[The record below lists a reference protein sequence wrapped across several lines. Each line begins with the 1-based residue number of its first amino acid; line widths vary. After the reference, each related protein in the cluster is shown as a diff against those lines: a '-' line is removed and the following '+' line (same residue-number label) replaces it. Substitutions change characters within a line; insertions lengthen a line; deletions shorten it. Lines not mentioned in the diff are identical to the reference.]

1 MAPDTLVLDK
11 PIYFFSRMNDI
22 KRQFS
27 IGGLAIDPLANT
39 LEFNSHIEKLS
50 PKVMEV
56 FCALFQGDGTVV
68 TREQLL
74 DSVWADRF
82 GGDESLSRA
91 ISELRKSFSR
101 LLDTNKKII
110 TTVPKRGYRL
120 ELSLLTEICQV
131 QSPAVETPTELPT
144 TKSVQAHSE
153 KKRSPFVYLL
163 ILATVL
169 IAIVTVFFSGLG
181 ENSQKEYRV
190 LVIPFDVTDSDNK
203 DEHTLA
209 NGLLELSLTHLSHVD
224 NFKVAS
230 RTSSAYFKSNKHSLK
245 EIQSLLPVDLI
256 LEGAVRRDGNNH
268 TVTYR
273 LVEVDSGFTL
283 FSDSKTVESLNI
295 QGAVNELVMSTT
307 AHLGIEHKL
316 IAPSPQSE
324 EAYRL
329 YLLAMDI
336 LTQNYNL
343 EALKK
348 AQDYL
353 VRANAQSSAD
363 PLIVEAITSNYLEMM
378 NLTSGKEQNGVI
390 SSAQDFLKQSRELGV
405 SSSTLS
411 FFEGMLFMPLIS
423 DPARGDIKKALAHFS
438 EAKMLGEKSFN
449 FYFNYTYLLT
459 IHHQYKEALAIA
471 KEGIATHPLS
481 YRLYGGLAFVNL
493 LLGDEKAAQSVF
505 RKMREIAP
513 QDPTTAW
520 MEALA
525 ATMSGEYQQTLDW
538 TSQTRADSP
547 PIKTLMLDLGVLIT
561 ADRKDSLTNIW
572 ALCEENLVSLTLS
585 ETDCFHL
592 SFAKAIHEKDIP
604 ALLSH
609 LNSVENIHVSSPYVR
624 AMIGQALYLL
634 PGYLLSDHKGL
645 FEDLI
650 AGELNGGGFSNLAS
664 LNLLTA
670 IHFAQHDNEIL
681 LLDEI
686 NTKIAAIFSEKEMPI
701 SFNAEYLALLGDVD
715 HALTLLQSLV
725 DSDDVIPIGRY
736 YAYFDSPA
744 FVSLNE
750 DKRFL
755 ELKKQYQRKLDLL
768 NSSLKW
774 RL

>member
-1 MAPDTLVLDK
+1 
-11 PIYFFSRMNDI
+11 MNDLN
-22 KRQFS
+22 RQFS
-27 IGGLAIDPLANT
+27 IGGLTIDPLANT
-39 LEFNSHIEKLS
+39 LKFNSHIEKLS

-56 FCALFQGDGTVV
+56 FCALFQGNGTVV

-91 ISELRKSFSR
+91 ISELRKSLSR

-131 QSPAVETPTELPT
+131 QRAAVEAAPELPT
-144 TKSVQAHSE
+144 THSVQAHSV

-163 ILATVL
+163 MLATVL
-169 IAIVTVFFSGLG
+169 IAIVTVFFSVFGD
-181 ENSQKEYRV
+181 NSQKEYRV

-203 DEHTLA
+203 DERILA

-230 RTSSAYFKSNKHSLK
+230 RTSSAYFKTNKHSLR

-256 LEGAVRRDGNNH
+256 LEGAVRRDGNYH

-283 FSDSKTVESLNI
+283 FSESKTVESLNI
-295 QGAVNELVMSTT
+295 QGAVNDLVMNTT

-336 LTQNYNL
+336 LLQNYTL
-343 EALKK
+343 EALQK

-353 VRANAQSSAD
+353 IRANAQSSAD

-378 NLTSGKEQNGVI
+378 NLTSGEEQKDVI
-390 SSAQDFLKQSRELGV
+390 SSAQDFLKKSRELGV

-411 FFEGMLFMPLIS
+411 FFEGMLYMPLIS
-423 DPARGDIKKALAHFS
+423 DPARGDIQKALAHFS

-481 YRLYGGLAFVNL
+481 FRLYGGLAFVNL
-493 LLGDEKAAQSVF
+493 LLGDEKAAHSLF
-505 RKMREIAP
+505 SKMREIAP

-520 MEALA
+520 MEALS

-547 PIKTLMLDLGVLIT
+547 PIKTLMLDLSVLIT
-561 ADRKDSLTNIW
+561 ADRKDFLTNIW
-572 ALCEENLVSLTLS
+572 ALCEENLVSQTLT

-609 LNSVENIHVSSPYVR
+609 LNSVENIHVSSPHIR

-634 PGYLLSDHKGL
+634 PGYLLSDHKAL

-670 IHFAQHDNEIL
+670 IHFAQHGNEIHS
-681 LLDEI
+681 LDEI
-686 NTKIAAIFSEKEMPI
+686 NTKIAAIFNEKEMPI
-701 SFNAEYLALLGDVD
+701 SFNAEYLALLGDTD
-715 HALTLLQSLV
+715 RAFTLLQSLV

-736 YAYFDSPA
+736 YAYFDSPS
-744 FVSLNE
+744 FLLLNE
-750 DKRFL
+750 DERFL
-755 ELKKQYQRKLDLL
+755 ELKKRYQRKLDIL
-768 NSSLKW
+768 NRSLEW

>member
-1 MAPDTLVLDK
+1 
-11 PIYFFSRMNDI
+11 MNDLN
-22 KRQFS
+22 RQFS
-27 IGGLAIDPLANT
+27 IGGLTIDPLANT
-39 LEFNSHIEKLS
+39 LKFNSHIEKLS

-56 FCALFQGDGTVV
+56 FCALYQGNGTVV

-91 ISELRKSFSR
+91 ISELRKSLSR

-120 ELSLLTEICQV
+120 ELSLLTEICQL
-131 QSPAVETPTELPT
+131 QSPAVEASTELPT
-144 TKSVQAHSE
+144 TQSVQDDSV
-153 KKRSPFVYLL
+153 KRRSPIIYLL
-163 ILATVL
+163 ILATVF
-169 IAIVTVFFSGLG
+169 IAIVTVFFSDLTD
-181 ENSQKEYRV
+181 NSQKEYRV
-190 LVIPFDVTDSDNK
+190 LVIPFDVTDSENK
-203 DEHTLA
+203 DERTLA
-209 NGLLELSLTHLSHVD
+209 NGLLELSLTHLSHVN

-230 RTSSAYFKSNKHSLK
+230 RTSSAYFKTNKHSLK

-295 QGAVNELVMSTT
+295 QGAVNELVINTT

-336 LTQNYNL
+336 LNQNYTL
-343 EALKK
+343 EALQK

-353 VRANAQSSAD
+353 KRASTHSPAD

-378 NLTSGKEQNGVI
+378 NLTSGKEQKAVM
-390 SSAQDFLKQSRELGV
+390 SSAEIFLEQSRELGV
-405 SSSTLS
+405 ASSTLS
-411 FFEGMLFMPLIS
+411 FFEGMLYMPLIS
-423 DPARGDIKKALAHFS
+423 DPARGDIQKALAHFS

-459 IHHQYKEALAIA
+459 IHHQYKEAIAIA

-493 LLGDEKAAQSVF
+493 LLGDEKTAHSVF

-520 MEALA
+520 MEALS
-525 ATMSGEYQQTLDW
+525 ATMSGQYQQTLDW
-538 TSQTRADSP
+538 TSQTRTDSP
-547 PIKTLMLDLGVLIT
+547 PIKTLMLDVSVLIT
-561 ADRKDSLTNIW
+561 ADGKDNLANIW
-572 ALCEENLVSLTLS
+572 ALCEENLMSLTLT

-592 SFAKAIHEKDIP
+592 SFAKAIHENDIP

-609 LNSVENIHVSSPYVR
+609 LNSVENTHVSSPYIR

-634 PGYLLSDHKGL
+634 PGHLLSEYKALFAGL
-645 FEDLI
+645 I
-650 AGELNGGGFSNLAS
+650 TGGLNGGGFSNLPS

-670 IHFAQHDNEIL
+670 IRFAQYDNQIFSI
-681 LLDEI
+681 DEI

-715 HALTLLQSLV
+715 RALALLQSLV

-744 FVSLNE
+744 FLLLNE
-750 DKRFL
+750 DERFL
-755 ELKKQYQRKLDLL
+755 ELKKRYQRKLDVM
-768 NSSLKW
+768 NRSLEW

>member
-1 MAPDTLVLDK
+1 
-11 PIYFFSRMNDI
+11 MNDI
-22 KRQFS
+22 NRQFS
-27 IGGLAIDPLANT
+27 IGGLTIDPLSNT
-39 LEFNSHIEKLS
+39 LKFDSHIEKLS

-56 FCALFQGDGTVV
+56 FCALFQGNGTVV

-91 ISELRKSFSR
+91 VSELRKSLSR

-120 ELSLLTEICQV
+120 ELSLLKEICLV
-131 QSPAVETPTELPT
+131 QSQAVEAPPELPT
-144 TKSVQAHSE
+144 TQSVQAHSV

-163 ILATVL
+163 ILAAVL
-169 IAIVTVFFSGLG
+169 IAIVTAFFSGLG
-181 ENSQKEYRV
+181 DGSQKEYRV
-190 LVIPFDVTDSDNK
+190 LVIPFNVTDTDDK
-203 DEHTLA
+203 DERTLA

-353 VRANAQSSAD
+353 IRANAQSSAD

-378 NLTSGKEQNGVI
+378 NLTSGKEQQGVI
-390 SSAQDFLKQSRELGV
+390 SSAQDFLEQSRELGV

-411 FFEGMLFMPLIS
+411 FFEGMLYMPLMS
-423 DPARGDIKKALAHFS
+423 DPTRGDIQKALAHFS
-438 EAKMLGEKSFN
+438 EAKMLGEKNFN

-459 IHHQYKEALAIA
+459 VHHQYKEALAIA
-471 KEGIATHPLS
+471 REGIAIHPLS

-493 LLGDEKAAQSVF
+493 LLGDEKAAHTVF

-520 MEALA
+520 MEALS
-525 ATMSGEYQQTLDW
+525 ATMSGQYQKTLDW

-547 PIKTLMLDLGVLIT
+547 PIKTLMLDLSVLI
-561 ADRKDSLTNIW
+561 AAQRNDDLISMW
-572 ALCEENLVSLTLS
+572 ALCEESSVALELTK
-585 ETDCFHL
+585 TDCFHL

-609 LNSVENIHVSSPYVR
+609 LKSVENIHMSSPYIR

-634 PGYLLSDHKGL
+634 PGYLLGDHKAL

-670 IHFAQHDNEIL
+670 IHFAQNDNEL
-681 LLDEI
+681 LSLDEI
-686 NTKIAAIFSEKEMPI
+686 NTKISAIFSEKEMPI

-715 HALTLLQSLV
+715 QALTLLQSLV
-725 DSDDVIPIGRY
+725 DGEDVIPIGRY
-736 YAYFDSPA
+736 YTYFDSPG
-744 FVSLNE
+744 FVLLNE
-750 DKRFL
+750 DERFL
-755 ELKKQYQRKLDLL
+755 ELKKRYQRKLDLL
-768 NSSLKW
+768 NSSLMW

>member
-1 MAPDTLVLDK
+1 
-11 PIYFFSRMNDI
+11 MNDLN
-22 KRQFS
+22 RQFS
-27 IGGLAIDPLANT
+27 IGGLTIDPLANT
-39 LEFNSHIEKLS
+39 LKFNSHIEKLS

-56 FCALFQGDGTVV
+56 FCALYQGNGTVV

-91 ISELRKSFSR
+91 ISELRKSLSR

-120 ELSLLTEICQV
+120 ELSVLTEICQV
-131 QSPAVETPTELPT
+131 QSPAVEAPPELPT
-144 TKSVQAHSE
+144 TQSVQAHSV
-153 KKRSPFVYLL
+153 KKRSLIVYLL
-163 ILATVL
+163 ILTAVL
-169 IAIVTVFFSGLG
+169 IAIVTALFSGLDD
-181 ENSQKEYRV
+181 NSQKIYRV
-190 LVIPFDVTDSDNK
+190 LVIPFDVTDSENK
-203 DEHTLA
+203 DERTLA

-230 RTSSAYFKSNKHSLK
+230 RTSSAYFKTNKHSLK

-273 LVEVDSGFTL
+273 LVEIDSGFTL

-295 QGAVNELVMSTT
+295 QGAVNELVMNTT

-336 LTQNYNL
+336 LNQNYTL
-343 EALKK
+343 EALQK

-353 VRANAQSSAD
+353 KRASTHSPAD

-378 NLTSGKEQNGVI
+378 NLTSGKEQKAVM
-390 SSAQDFLKQSRELGV
+390 SSAEIFLAQSRELGV
-405 SSSTLS
+405 ASSTLS
-411 FFEGMLFMPLIS
+411 FFEGMLYMPLIS
-423 DPARGDIKKALAHFS
+423 DPARGDIQKALAHFS

-493 LLGDEKAAQSVF
+493 LLGDEKTAHSVF

-520 MEALA
+520 MEALS
-525 ATMSGEYQQTLDW
+525 ATMSGQYQQTLDW

-547 PIKTLMLDLGVLIT
+547 PIKTLMLDVSVLIT
-561 ADRKDSLTNIW
+561 ADGKDNLANIW
-572 ALCEENLVSLTLS
+572 ALCEENLMSLTLT

-592 SFAKAIHEKDIP
+592 SFAKTIHENDIP

-609 LNSVENIHVSSPYVR
+609 LNGVENTHVSSPYIR

-634 PGYLLSDHKGL
+634 PGHLLSEYKALFAGL
-645 FEDLI
+645 I
-650 AGELNGGGFSNLAS
+650 TGELNGGGFSHLPS

-670 IHFAQHDNEIL
+670 IHFAQHDNQIFSI
-681 LLDEI
+681 DEI

-701 SFNAEYLALLGDVD
+701 SFNAEYSALLGDTD
-715 HALTLLQSLV
+715 RALALLQSFV
-725 DSDDVIPIGRY
+725 DGEDVIPIGRY

-744 FVSLNE
+744 FLLLNE
-750 DKRFL
+750 DARFL
-755 ELKKQYQRKLDLL
+755 ALKKRYQRKLDVL
-768 NSSLKW
+768 SRSLEW

>member
-1 MAPDTLVLDK
+1 
-11 PIYFFSRMNDI
+11 MNDLN
-22 KRQFS
+22 RQFS
-27 IGGLAIDPLANT
+27 IGGLTIDPLANT
-39 LEFNSHIEKLS
+39 LKFNSHIEKLS

-56 FCALFQGDGTVV
+56 FCALFQGNGTVV

-91 ISELRKSFSR
+91 ISELRKSLSR

-131 QSPAVETPTELPT
+131 QSPVVEASPELPT
-144 TKSVQAHSE
+144 TQSVQAHSV
-153 KKRSPFVYLL
+153 KKRSPIVYLL

-169 IAIVTVFFSGLG
+169 IAIVTVFFSGLDD
-181 ENSQKEYRV
+181 NSQKEYRV

-203 DEHTLA
+203 DERILA
-209 NGLLELSLTHLSHVD
+209 NSLLELSLTHLSHVD

-230 RTSSAYFKSNKHSLK
+230 RTSSAYFKTNKHSLK

-295 QGAVNELVMSTT
+295 QGAVNDLVMNTT
-307 AHLGIEHKL
+307 AHLGIEHKR

-336 LTQNYNL
+336 LNQNYTL
-343 EALKK
+343 EALQK

-353 VRANAQSSAD
+353 KRASTHSPAD

-378 NLTSGKEQNGVI
+378 NLTSGKEQKAVM
-390 SSAQDFLKQSRELGV
+390 SSAEIFLEQSRELGV
-405 SSSTLS
+405 ASSTLS
-411 FFEGMLFMPLIS
+411 FFEGMLYMPLIS
-423 DPARGDIKKALAHFS
+423 DPARGDIQKALAHFS

-493 LLGDEKAAQSVF
+493 LLGDEKSAHSVF
-505 RKMREIAP
+505 RKMRELAP

-520 MEALA
+520 MEALS
-525 ATMSGEYQQTLDW
+525 ATMSGQYQQTLDW

-547 PIKTLMLDLGVLIT
+547 PIKTLMLDVSVLIT
-561 ADRKDSLTNIW
+561 ADGKDNLANIW
-572 ALCEENLVSLTLS
+572 ALCEENLMSLTLT

-592 SFAKAIHEKDIP
+592 SFAKAIHENDIP

-609 LNSVENIHVSSPYVR
+609 LNDVENTHVSSPYIR

-634 PGYLLSDHKGL
+634 PGHLLSEYKAL
-645 FEDLI
+645 FEGLI
-650 AGELNGGGFSNLAS
+650 TGELNGGGFSNLPS

-670 IHFAQHDNEIL
+670 IHFAQHDNQIFSI
-681 LLDEI
+681 DEI

-701 SFNAEYLALLGDVD
+701 SFNAEYSALLGDTD
-715 HALTLLQSLV
+715 RALALLQSFV
-725 DSDDVIPIGRY
+725 DGEDVIPIGRY

-744 FVSLNE
+744 FLLLNE
-750 DKRFL
+750 DDRFL
-755 ELKKQYQRKLDLL
+755 ALKERYQRKLDVL
-768 NSSLKW
+768 NRSLEW

>member
-1 MAPDTLVLDK
+1 
-11 PIYFFSRMNDI
+11 MNDLN
-22 KRQFS
+22 RQFS
-27 IGGLAIDPLANT
+27 IGGLTIDPLANT
-39 LEFNSHIEKLS
+39 LKFNSNIEKLS

-56 FCALFQGDGTVV
+56 FCALYQGNGTVV

-91 ISELRKSFSR
+91 ISELRKSLSR

-120 ELSLLTEICQV
+120 ELSLLTEICQL
-131 QSPAVETPTELPT
+131 QSPAVEASTELPT
-144 TKSVQAHSE
+144 TQSVQAHSV
-153 KKRSPFVYLL
+153 KRRSPFVYLL
-163 ILATVL
+163 MLATVL
-169 IAIVTVFFSGLG
+169 IAIVTVFFSVFGD
-181 ENSQKEYRV
+181 NSQKEYRV
-190 LVIPFDVTDSDNK
+190 LVIPFDVTDSENK
-203 DEHTLA
+203 DERTLA

-230 RTSSAYFKSNKHSLK
+230 RTSSAYFKTNKHSLK

-295 QGAVNELVMSTT
+295 QGAVNELVMNTT

-336 LTQNYNL
+336 LNQNYTL
-343 EALKK
+343 EALQK

-353 VRANAQSSAD
+353 KRASTHSPAD

-378 NLTSGKEQNGVI
+378 NLTSGKEQKAVM
-390 SSAQDFLKQSRELGV
+390 SSAEIFLEQSRELGV
-405 SSSTLS
+405 ASSTLS
-411 FFEGMLFMPLIS
+411 FFEGMLYMPLIT
-423 DPARGDIKKALAHFS
+423 DPARGDIQKALAHFS

-493 LLGDEKAAQSVF
+493 LLGDEKTAHSVF

-525 ATMSGEYQQTLDW
+525 ATMSGQYQQTLDW
-538 TSQTRADSP
+538 TSQTRTDSP
-547 PIKTLMLDLGVLIT
+547 PIKTLMLDVSVLIT
-561 ADRKDSLTNIW
+561 ADGKDNLANIW
-572 ALCEENLVSLTLS
+572 ALCEENLMSLTLT

-592 SFAKAIHEKDIP
+592 SFAKAIHENDIP

-609 LNSVENIHVSSPYVR
+609 LNDVENTHVSSPYIR

-634 PGYLLSDHKGL
+634 PGHLLSEYKALFAGL
-645 FEDLI
+645 I
-650 AGELNGGGFSNLAS
+650 TGGLNGGGFSNLPS

-670 IHFAQHDNEIL
+670 VHFAQYDNQIFSV
-681 LLDEI
+681 DEI

-701 SFNAEYLALLGDVD
+701 SFNAEYSALLGDTD
-715 HALTLLQSLV
+715 RALALLQSLV
-725 DSDDVIPIGRY
+725 DSNDVIPIGRY

-744 FVSLNE
+744 FLLLNE
-750 DKRFL
+750 DERFL
-755 ELKKQYQRKLDLL
+755 ELKKRYQRKLDVM
-768 NSSLKW
+768 NRSLEW

>member
-1 MAPDTLVLDK
+1 MYSKDQQTL
-11 PIYFFSRMNDI
+11 
-22 KRQFS
+22 
-27 IGGLAIDPLANT
+27 
-39 LEFNSHIEKLS
+39 
-50 PKVMEV
+50 
-56 FCALFQGDGTVV
+56 
-68 TREQLL
+68 
-74 DSVWADRF
+74 
-82 GGDESLSRA
+82 
-91 ISELRKSFSR
+91 
-101 LLDTNKKII
+101 
-110 TTVPKRGYRL
+110 
-120 ELSLLTEICQV
+120 
-131 QSPAVETPTELPT
+131 
-144 TKSVQAHSE
+144 
-153 KKRSPFVYLL
+153 
-163 ILATVL
+163 
-169 IAIVTVFFSGLG
+169 AIVTVFFSVFGD
-181 ENSQKEYRV
+181 NSQKEYRV
-190 LVIPFDVTDSDNK
+190 LVIPFDVTDSENK
-203 DEHTLA
+203 DERTLA

-230 RTSSAYFKSNKHSLK
+230 RTSSAYFKTNKHSLK

-295 QGAVNELVMSTT
+295 QGAVNELVMNTT

-336 LTQNYNL
+336 LNQNYTL
-343 EALKK
+343 EALQK

-353 VRANAQSSAD
+353 KRASTHSPAD

-378 NLTSGKEQNGVI
+378 NLTSGKEQKAVM
-390 SSAQDFLKQSRELGV
+390 SSAEIFLEQSRELGV
-405 SSSTLS
+405 ASSTLS
-411 FFEGMLFMPLIS
+411 FFEGMLYMPLIT
-423 DPARGDIKKALAHFS
+423 DPARGDIQKALAHFS

-493 LLGDEKAAQSVF
+493 LLGDEKTAHSVF

-525 ATMSGEYQQTLDW
+525 ATMSGQYQQTLDW
-538 TSQTRADSP
+538 TSQTRTDSP
-547 PIKTLMLDLGVLIT
+547 PIKTLMLDVSVLIT
-561 ADRKDSLTNIW
+561 ADGKDNLANIW
-572 ALCEENLVSLTLS
+572 ALCEENLMSLTLT

-592 SFAKAIHEKDIP
+592 SFAKAIHENDIP

-609 LNSVENIHVSSPYVR
+609 LNDVENTHVSSPYIR

-634 PGYLLSDHKGL
+634 PGHLLSEYKALFAGL
-645 FEDLI
+645 I
-650 AGELNGGGFSNLAS
+650 TGGLNGGGFSNLPS

-670 IHFAQHDNEIL
+670 VHFAQYDNQIFSV
-681 LLDEI
+681 DEI

-701 SFNAEYLALLGDVD
+701 SFNAEYSALLGDTD
-715 HALTLLQSLV
+715 RALALLQSLV

-744 FVSLNE
+744 FLLLNE
-750 DKRFL
+750 DERFL
-755 ELKKQYQRKLDLL
+755 ELKKRYQRKLDVM
-768 NSSLKW
+768 NRSLEW